1 MTTDPNVRRMTR
13 PRLPSCWEATLSPAL
28 IRTVR
33 ALALT
38 RGPIS
43 ARSLAGSYRTGP
55 TIAAL
60 SWLVAKGFV
69 QSGTSHMTGRHKRP
83 EPVYWL
89 TTEGT
94 QLHRQLCAATEARGP
109 RSMHRKDGPRS

>member
-1 MTTDPNVRRMTR
+1 MIGNTEMQGAGR
-13 PRLPSCWEATLSPAL
+13 PSRWEATLSPAL

-60 SWLVAKGFV
+60 AWLITKGFV
-69 QSGTSHMTGRHKRP
+69 ESGTSHVTGRRQP
-83 EPVYWL
+83 SSW
-89 TTEGT
+89 GT
-94 QLHRQLCAATEARGP
+94 RSRFDAWADHSDGRQASHT
-109 RSMHRKDGPRS
+109 

>member
-1 MTTDPNVRRMTR
+1 MIGNTEMQGAGR
-13 PRLPSCWEATLSPAL
+13 PSRWEATLSPAP

-60 SWLVAKGFV
+60 AWLITKGFV
-69 QSGTSHMTGRHKRP
+69 QSGTSHVTGRQQRP

-89 TTEGT
+89 TADGT
-94 QLHRQLCAATEARGP
+94 QLHRQLRAATETRGP
-109 RSMHRKDGPRS
+109 HSAHRKDGPES

>member
-1 MTTDPNVRRMTR
+1 M
-13 PRLPSCWEATLSPAL
+13 SPAL

-60 SWLVAKGFV
+60 SWLITKGFV
-69 QSGTSHMTGRHKRP
+69 ESGTSHVSGRHQRP

-94 QLHRQLCAATEARGP
+94 QLHRQLRAAETRGQQRDTP
-109 RSMHRKDGPRS
+109 SRKSTQVDWVSSGFVRHL